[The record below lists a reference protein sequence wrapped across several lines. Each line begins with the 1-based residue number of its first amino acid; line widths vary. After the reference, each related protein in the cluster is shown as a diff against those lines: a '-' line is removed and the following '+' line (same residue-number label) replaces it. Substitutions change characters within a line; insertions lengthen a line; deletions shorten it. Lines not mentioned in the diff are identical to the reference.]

1 MTWPWSHVS
10 DTLYGRMITRAAR
23 LFGLVGADRPT
34 GGTQESQRNLYVIRL
49 DHAVWQVRKF
59 RERNPHYRFRRFR
72 LFRKPCVYVGQ
83 TWHDPGVRFQQ
94 HKDGYK
100 ASRIAK
106 RYGKRL
112 MRKRYEHLN
121 PVLAA
126 EAEDREEDLA
136 VDLRR
141 RGYGVWWN

>member
-1 MTWPWSHVS
+1 MSTG
-10 DTLYGRMITRAAR
+10 LYEGVIARVARFFRSAA
-23 LFGLVGADRPT
+23 ADGPT
-34 GGTQESQRNLYVIRL
+34 GWNQESLRNLYVIRL
-49 DHAVWQVRKF
+49 DDAVLRDRKF
-59 RERNPHYRFRRFR
+59 RERNPDYRLRGLG

-83 TWHDPGVRFQQ
+83 TWHDPEVRFQQ

-100 ASRIAK
+100 SSRIVR

-112 MRKRYEHLN
+112 MRKKYEHLN
-121 PVLAA
+121 PVPAG
-126 EAEDREEDLA
+126 EAEDWEEDLA